1 MNVHSVD
8 AVDAL
13 DLPFNRREKQP
24 AVGTDSPSDTNWYCA
39 APACG
44 AHQTLPTNQMP
55 DGRGK
60 EANQMLTNRAGS
72 TLDFLHWYW
81 RQRHPTA
88 DSLRACRSAESVTY
102 VGCERT
108 CGLRRRGGFVFTCQ
122 GFAYITSDDCR
133 RRECCGALSTFQG
146 SLRSRLRRRLLRF
159 LWLGW
164 RRFLDPRSEL
174 I

>member
-1 MNVHSVD
+1 LVQLLHKECGYLMIHRTIECTQCRC
-8 AVDAL
+8 
-13 DLPFNRREKQP
+13 RRCT
-24 AVGTDSPSDTNWYCA
+24 GPSDTNWYCA

-88 DSLRACRSAESVTY
+88 DSLRA
-102 VGCERT
+102 